1 MAKNIRYYSNSA
13 FPLPQRRDANDALK
27 AAGAGPA
34 RPGGFR
40 RRGKAPTRKFTS
52 NALADIALTLL
63 GLAAMLTFA

>member
-34 RPGGFR
+34 RRLSQAWQGPNQ
-40 RRGKAPTRKFTS
+40 KVYQ
-52 NALADIALTLL
+52 
-63 GLAAMLTFA
+63 